1 MSNTSSFPSETLLLY
16 QSKPT
21 EILATENVAQAST
34 AGQWVG
40 DKGCPVKE
48 TSHFPTLQ
56 NSHSSKKKRMWT
68 HLLWF
73 SEASRQCHF
82 LVPDP
87 IPLSWSTLEQ
97 ETTVLCAMT
106 ELRLE
111 SALTSL
117 LLYLCWLRS
126 WAASA
131 ELVKMMSYVRLI
143 FWKWKSKS
151 LRKTRMPCKAQRNAA
166 NIILLYMRRLQ
177 L

>member
-82 LVPDP
+82 LVWPH
-87 IPLSWSTLEQ
+87 S
-97 ETTVLCAMT
+97 TVLEHPGTRNHSVMCYDRAT
-106 ELRLE
+106 IGERSHLS
-111 SALTSL
+111 SALSVL
-117 LLYLCWLRS
+117 AEILSSFCWIGQNDVIC
-126 WAASA
+126 
-131 ELVKMMSYVRLI
+131 E
-143 FWKWKSKS
+143 
-151 LRKTRMPCKAQRNAA
+151 A
-166 NIILLYMRRLQ
+166 NFLEMKIKVS
-177 L
+177 